1 MSLSVISFTKEGIGL
16 SERIAKEWVDE
27 DVLVFTKCTAAR
39 KKDFAKH
46 IQFVT
51 LSIGEWA
58 REQMMEKNIL
68 LFIGA
73 CGIAVRAIAPCLTD
87 KLHDS
92 PVLVMD
98 ERGKYVIPLLSGHMG
113 GANKIAM
120 RLATKTGAIPVI
132 TTATDINGKFS
143 VDLFAKRNDLHIVN
157 KDGIAKVSSKVL
169 DGKDITMSIEPK
181 YMTDMIKK
189 PDGIHIVSYPPT
201 DFVDVLITTEE
212 KSFDALIHLKPKE
225 YILGMGC
232 KRGKEAEK
240 LEALIQKSIDEAG
253 MRIEQIFALAS
264 VDRKKDEEGLL
275 TWSRKA
281 NIPFLTFT
289 VEQLQNV
296 EGSFHTSPFVKKQ
309 IGVDNVCERAALMAC
324 GPGGKLVFRKHA
336 EDGMTIAIAKREWRV
351 VFDEE

>member
-1 MSLSVISFTKEGIGL
+1 MSLSVISFTKEGIRL
-16 SERIAKEWVDE
+16 SERIAKEWE
-27 DVLVFTKCTAAR
+27 GENVLVFTKCTAAR
-39 KKDFAKH
+39 NEDFTKH

-51 LSIGEWA
+51 LSIGEWT
-58 REQMMEKNIL
+58 REQMAEKNTL
-68 LFIGA
+68 FFIGA
-73 CGIAVRAIAPCLTD
+73 CSIAVRAIAPCLTD

-98 ERGKYVIPLLSGHMG
+98 ERGKYVIPILSGHMG
-113 GANKIAM
+113 GANEIAM

-143 VDLFAKRNDLHIVN
+143 VDLFSKKNGLYIVN

-169 DGKDITMSIEPK
+169 AGKDITMSIEPRHIPN
-181 YMTDMIKK
+181 MIKK
-189 PDGIHIVSYPPT
+189 PDGIHIVAYPPAE
-201 DFVDVLITTEE
+201 FVDVVITAEE

-232 KRGKEAEK
+232 RRGKDVEK
-240 LEALIQKSIDEAG
+240 LEVLIQKSMEEAG
-253 MRIEQIFALAS
+253 IGIEQIFALAS

-275 TWSRKA
+275 IWSRKA

-289 VEQLQNV
+289 AEQLQNV
-296 EGSFHTSPFVKKQ
+296 EGAFHTSAFVKEQ

-324 GPGGKLVFRKHA
+324 GPGGKLIFRKHA
-336 EDGMTIAIAKREWRV
+336 EDGMTIAIAKREWRL